1 MSVGAVGS
9 LPTYAQEEYDNR
21 RSPGKSHRKSEENRT
36 KIEKS
41 KHSNKDKK
49 SVKINGKMDHD
60 IKSDLEVHQRQS
72 ITHQEKKQNELELQ
86 KYQGYNGIKDL
97 KQNHE
102 IKHYDIL
109 LEGEKTGEI
118 RSSKL
123 QANADVM
130 AINKPKLEAEFH
142 PSKRAKLP

>member
-60 IKSDLEVHQRQS
+60 IKSDLEVH
-72 ITHQEKKQNELELQ
+72 
-86 KYQGYNGIKDL
+86 
-97 KQNHE
+97 
-102 IKHYDIL
+102 
-109 LEGEKTGEI
+109 
-118 RSSKL
+118 
-123 QANADVM
+123 
-130 AINKPKLEAEFH
+130 
-142 PSKRAKLP
+142 